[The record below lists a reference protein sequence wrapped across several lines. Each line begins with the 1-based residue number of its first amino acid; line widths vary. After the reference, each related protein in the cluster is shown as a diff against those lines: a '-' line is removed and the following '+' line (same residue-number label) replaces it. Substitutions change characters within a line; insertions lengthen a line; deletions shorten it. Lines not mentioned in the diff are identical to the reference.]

1 MMSSGENEPSSASV
15 AWEKVIITINIE
27 LHSAMNKLTVFQTLL
42 TMGGVAKG
50 VSRDLIKNRNAG
62 E

>member
-1 MMSSGENEPSSASV
+1 MSSGENEPSSASV

-27 LHSAMNKLTVFQTLL
+27 LHSAMNKLFQTLL

-50 VSRDLIKNRNAG
+50 VSRDLIKNRNVG
-62 E
+62 K